1 MKRHLPPLLLVLLC
15 LLLPAV
21 AAADEEAINGAEGV
35 VVHLP
40 TTDGAAEAELAAGG
54 TAVVRGL
61 AVDEAV
67 MGAARDRLRDAGVHG
82 VATIAPWGAG
92 RGDHAH
98 LPFADGLINVLM
110 IDVEALEAAGV
121 AMPGD
126 AELARVVAPGG
137 VLRIKRGGAW
147 SDRPQPVPDT
157 MDVWTHYDGT
167 AFGNAASTDTA
178 IDRGNSVR
186 WIAGPSKT
194 EAGSEEEMG
203 FRLGGGKALYKV
215 EGGEFE
221 GITADIKGRKG
232 GQVSRL
238 VCRDAQ
244 SGVLLWRRDLGETT
258 VWVPYRHEVVL
269 DGGRVYTRVKTDG
282 PMQALDAQTGETLIS
297 YDQGVSIKV
306 DNPRKLDKTKAHLVA
321 RVLGDTLYQAGQDRV
336 VALNKNTGELLWTYD
351 DGGNKLMP
359 WMVTN
364 GEQVIVT
371 VTDPNPIGLRGSTAA
386 KMGDLVGLDAKT
398 GKELWRN
405 GGFAGF
411 AVNRLVLDPDSG
423 DVAVAGWKYEK
434 DERGRFDYARMTA
447 TRVDA
452 ETGKT
457 LWSTLPERG
466 ASAHYGVQWVRDGVL
481 YVTGA
486 TGSRIDWNTG
496 EDLGGFRIQGPFDGC
511 AEPRTTPEFSFYT
524 LTYTSN
530 DTQEQYRL
538 GVARSSCDTGV
549 FPGYGKAYL
558 SPSLCG
564 CNNYLN
570 GYLAVSTDTL
580 FPDLP
585 VEKRFIKGS
594 AYGKISEP
602 GRAGPDTESTR
613 PASRAEKAWPRP
625 TDWPS
630 FFGDSQRNNYTPKNL
645 KSGELKPLWST
656 QVATHR
662 DLGPVTADWKLE
674 ERIDGPTSAPT
685 VADGRVYAADTA
697 AGRLDCLDA
706 QTGERLWSYTAD
718 GRIDGP
724 PTLYNPEGATPLALF
739 GSRDGVM
746 HCLRADTGQVV
757 WTFRGGPY
765 AKAVVDQSHL
775 DDAWPI
781 PASVVVHE
789 GNVVFAAGR
798 HSSIDGGIRIY
809 GLDPYTGNIEWQKLL
824 YTPPGET
831 DDHTNYGGN
840 RRLNDLIV
848 VGRDDK
854 LHMFTDTFSPDD
866 AGERINVVQDRGRKA
881 LNQFPWLRSM
891 DYGLQSRR
899 IGSVGRYFTGMRA
912 WGGVEGTHFAATPDT
927 LYRIGEGAR
936 LDEKQFPG
944 VGKGNFGGLAVF
956 SLDDRG
962 TPIKMIDNPGGFG
975 PNNHWKSGRY
985 NAAFLVAGDS
995 LVIGGHKW
1003 GDPATGWVEII
1014 ARQDA
1019 KTRQKI
1025 DLPSRPIHGGLA
1037 AADGRLYITT
1047 ADGRITCLAA
1057 D

>member
-1 MKRHLPPLLLVLLC
+1 M
-15 LLLPAV
+15 
-21 AAADEEAINGAEGV
+21 
-35 VVHLP
+35 
-40 TTDGAAEAELAAGG
+40 
-54 TAVVRGL
+54 
-61 AVDEAV
+61 
-67 MGAARDRLRDAGVHG
+67 
-82 VATIAPWGAG
+82 
-92 RGDHAH
+92 
-98 LPFADGLINVLM
+98 
-110 IDVEALEAAGV
+110 
-121 AMPGD
+121 
-126 AELARVVAPGG
+126 
-137 VLRIKRGGAW
+137 
-147 SDRPQPVPDT
+147 
-157 MDVWTHYDGT
+157 
-167 AFGNAASTDTA
+167 
-178 IDRGNSVR
+178 
-186 WIAGPSKT
+186 
-194 EAGSEEEMG
+194 
-203 FRLGGGKALYKV
+203 
-215 EGGEFE
+215 
-221 GITADIKGRKG
+221 
-232 GQVSRL
+232 
-238 VCRDAQ
+238 
-244 SGVLLWRRDLGETT
+244 LLWRRDLGETT

-269 DGGRVYTRVKTDG
+269 DGGRVYTRVATNG

-336 VALNKNTGELLWTYD
+336 VALDKNSGELLWTYD
-351 DGGNKLMP
+351 DGRDKLMP

-364 GEQVIVT
+364 GQQVIVT
-371 VTDPNPIGLRGSTAA
+371 VTDPSPIGLRGSTAA

-398 GKELWRN
+398 GRELWRN
-405 GGFAGF
+405 DGFVGF

-447 TRVDA
+447 SRVDA
-452 ETGKT
+452 ETGET

-530 DTQEQYRL
+530 ETQEQYRL

-570 GYLAVSTDTL
+570 GYLAVSTDTV
-580 FPDLP
+580 FPELP
-585 VEKRFIKGS
+585 VEQRFTKGS

-602 GRAGPDTESTR
+602 GRVPPESGSRSGSTR
-613 PASRAEKAWPRP
+613 AGSSWWPYGK
-625 TDWPS
+625 DWPS
-630 FFGDSQRNNYTPKNL
+630 FFGDSQRNNHTPNDLQK
-645 KSGELKPLWST
+645 GEFKTLWTT
-656 QVATHR
+656 QVAPTL
-662 DLGPVTADWKLE
+662 DPGPVTADWKLE
-674 ERIDGPTSAPT
+674 ERIDGPASAPT

-706 QTGERLWSYTAD
+706 TTGKMLWSHTAD

-724 PTLYNPEGATPLALF
+724 PTIYNPEGATPLALF

-746 HCLRADTGQVV
+746 HCLRADTGEVV

-781 PASVVVHE
+781 PASVVIYE

-848 VGRDDK
+848 VGRDGK
-854 LHMFTDTFSPDD
+854 LHMFTDTFSPDEPS
-866 AGERINVVQDRGRKA
+866 ERINVVQDRGRTA
-881 LNQFPWLRSM
+881 LNKFAWLRSM

-927 LYRIGEGAR
+927 LYRIGGGSR
-936 LDEKQFPG
+936 LNEKEFPG
-944 VGKGNFGGLAVF
+944 VGKGHFSGLTIF
-956 SLDDRG
+956 SLGEQGR
-962 TPIKMIDNPGGFG
+962 PEAVLKKPGGYA
-975 PNNHWKSGRY
+975 PSNHHKSGRY
-985 NAAFLVAGDS
+985 NSALIAAGDT
-995 LVIGGHKW
+995 LAIAGHKW
-1003 GDPATGWVEII
+1003 GAPDTGWVELVN
-1014 ARQDA
+1014 AADGESRQ
-1019 KTRQKI
+1019 RI
-1025 DLPSRPIHGGLA
+1025 SLPARPIHGGLA
-1037 AADGRLYITT
+1037 AADGRLYVTT
-1047 ADGRITCLAA
+1047 ADGSVTCLAA
-1057 D
+1057 E